1 MASRLLRNMP
11 LLRLLK
17 MQLLSRHSG
26 VAAFDVQRAC
36 SGQGLRP
43 CLRLQRHAP
52 LFDMRDAVQRL
63 ERALQLMVEAQAQAP
78 AGMHVLVADAGRS
91 VNELV

>member
-1 MASRLLRNMP
+1 MASRLLRNLP

-26 VAAFDVQRAC
+26 VPALDVQRAC
-36 SGQGLRP
+36 SSQAVRP

-52 LFDMRDAVQRL
+52 LFDLRGAVHRL

-78 AGMHVLVADAGRS
+78 PGMHVLVADAGRS